1 MIHQHGKLH
10 CIIALL
16 GMLALAGCDATD
28 SDSAKQETAQEET
41 RQAAPANND
50 TPANDQQQAA
60 AESEWSE
67 PEATSEPACPNCGTV
82 TAVEPVAKKGEAS
95 GIGMVAGGVAGGIIG
110 NQIGGGTGKKIATV
124 AGAVGGAFAGNEV
137 EKYTRA
143 EKYYAVTVEMDN
155 GGTQTAKIANGDAI
169 SVGDKVRVDGNNL
182 YLQ

>member
-16 GMLALAGCDATD
+16 GMLALAGCDAAD
-28 SDSAKQETAQEET
+28 SDSASQETGQEET
-41 RQAAPANND
+41 RQTAPADNGAP
-50 TPANDQQQAA
+50 TTDQQQTA

-67 PEATSEPACPNCGTV
+67 PEATSEPACPDCGTV

-124 AGAVGGAFAGNEV
+124 AGAVGGALAGNEV
-137 EKYTRA
+137 EKYTKA

>member
-1 MIHQHGKLH
+1 MTHQRSGLH
-10 CIIALL
+10 SIIALL
-16 GMLALAGCDATD
+16 GALALAGCDAPDSGGTD
-28 SDSAKQETAQEET
+28 QETAQQEET
-41 RQAAPANND
+41 RQAPADGNSSASN
-50 TPANDQQQAA
+50 QQQTA
-60 AESEWSE
+60 AESEWTE
-67 PEATSEPACPNCGTV
+67 PEATSEPACPDCGTV
-82 TAVEPVAKKGEAS
+82 TAVEPVAKKGESS

-137 EKYTRA
+137 EKYTNA
-143 EKYYAVTVEMDN
+143 EKYYAVSVEMDN